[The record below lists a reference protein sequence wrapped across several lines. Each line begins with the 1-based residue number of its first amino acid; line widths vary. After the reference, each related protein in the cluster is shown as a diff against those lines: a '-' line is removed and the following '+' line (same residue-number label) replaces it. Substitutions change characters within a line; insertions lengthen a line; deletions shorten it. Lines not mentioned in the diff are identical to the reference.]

1 MIPPDLAARLRMI
14 TEASFFNADQPLPGV
29 QRTREIPASL
39 PDLLP
44 GQRIFATLQRVLP
57 DGTFR
62 ALVAG
67 QTLTLSLSQSASP
80 GDTLELEVTQNT
92 PRAVYAQVVGQES
105 AAANSNASSQP
116 VLSQTGRLISF
127 LLTGQPTPEPA
138 KLAANQPLLNAPP
151 LTGAPLTPALRQAL
165 VQSGLF
171 YESHQSQLLSGK
183 MDLQTLSKEPQGQVA
198 SSPLRATP
206 GAGGQAPAAA
216 SAGTEKSALERLASV
231 FSQASQEE
239 VAPVRTSPVPDRL
252 LPVVHQQLDA
262 LATNQYVF
270 HGQLW
275 PGQPFEWIIDDPRDG
290 QGDSSDE
297 ALQEWNTTLRV
308 TLPRLGG
315 LEAQLHLTP
324 AGVAVRLRAAES
336 GAIDALERNR
346 QSLEDALAA
355 VDVPLTGMVVEPG
368 DGV

>member
-1 MIPPDLAARLRMI
+1 MI

-67 QTLTLSLSQSASP
+67 QTLTLSLNQSANP

-92 PRAVYAQVVGQES
+92 PRTVFAQVVGQES
-105 AAANSNASSQP
+105 GNASNTSSSQP

-138 KLAANQPLLNAPP
+138 KLAANQPLLNAPT

-165 VQSGLF
+165 TQSGLF
-171 YESHQSQLLSGK
+171 YESHQSQLLTGK
-183 MDLQTLSKEPQGQVA
+183 ADLPSLTKEPQGQVT

-206 GAGGQAPAAA
+206 GGTGQAATQAAAGG
-216 SAGTEKSALERLASV
+216 EKSALERLASV
-231 FSQASQEE
+231 FSQATQEE
-239 VAPVRTSPVPDRL
+239 VAPVRTGPVADRL

-262 LATNQYVF
+262 MATNQYIF

-275 PGQPFEWIIDDPRDG
+275 PGQHFEWIVEDPRDG
-290 QGDSSDE
+290 QGDGSED

-324 AGVAVRLRAAES
+324 AGVAVRLRARES
-336 GAIDALERNR
+336 QAVDALESNR

-355 VDVPLTGMVVEPG
+355 VDVPLTGMVVEAS
-368 DGV
+368 DDA